1 MIKTVIVR
9 CVVAIMALLLTGCAT
24 NQANNYVYTPEKSR
38 SEIKHELSK
47 TVIPLQVREK
57 IIRLYHE
64 DPIERAWAAY
74 QLAKIGRGAT
84 PAVPY
89 LVALLDDETSVL
101 LSRYLGGG
109 YHSSSDTTPADEAAR
124 ALAKIGDTANP
135 SLIDATKD
143 KNPNTRRLAAKSLG
157 QIGNI
162 ESIPHLI
169 RLLDDEDQRVRATAA
184 IALGNYHH
192 PRAAQIIMDA
202 IPNVNA
208 SARADMIY
216 ALAQVNDIIVV
227 PFLIQRL
234 PEEEPNV
241 RAAIVHALGKL
252 RDARTLDVLMKSLS
266 DKDPIVRANSV
277 YALGNYYAPR
287 VIEALISTL
296 DDDDTQVREAA
307 VEALAALTGKQYE
320 MDKKK
325 WLLWWEAQ
333 KQEMHK
339 KQ

>member
-1 MIKTVIVR
+1 MIKTVCAS
-9 CVVAIMALLLTGCAT
+9 CVVAMTVLWLTGCAT
-24 NQANNYVYTPEKSR
+24 NQANNVYVPEKSR
-38 SEIKHELSK
+38 SEIKRELSK
-47 TVIPLQVREK
+47 TAILLQVREK

-64 DPIERAWAAY
+64 DPIERAWAAH
-74 QLAKIGRGAT
+74 QLAKIGQGAA
-84 PAVPY
+84 PAIPY
-89 LVALLDDETSVL
+89 LVELLDDETAVL

-124 ALAKIGDTANP
+124 ALAKIGGAANP

-169 RLLDDEDQRVRATAA
+169 KLLDDEDRRVRATSA

-192 PRAAQIIMDA
+192 PRAAQIIIDA
-202 IPNVNA
+202 IPNADA

-216 ALAQVNDIIVV
+216 ALAQINDIIVV
-227 PFLIQRL
+227 PYLIQRL

-266 DKDPIVRANSV
+266 DKDPVVRANSV

-287 VIEALISTL
+287 VIEGLITTL
-296 DDDDTQVREAA
+296 DDEDTQVREAA
-307 VEALAALTGKQYE
+307 VESLATLTGKQYE
-320 MDKKK
+320 MDKQK
-325 WLLWWEAQ
+325 WEQWWEVQ